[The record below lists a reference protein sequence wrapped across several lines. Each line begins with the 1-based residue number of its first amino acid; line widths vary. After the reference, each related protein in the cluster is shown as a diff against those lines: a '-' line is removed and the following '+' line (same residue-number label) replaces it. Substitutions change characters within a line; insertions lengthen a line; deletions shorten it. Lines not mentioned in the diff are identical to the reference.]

1 MHVKSKA
8 REAGAE
14 PEGERTRDEQMPA
27 VQAAQP
33 LSDAPRSRKAE
44 QSLQTRA
51 ALTAAARALFA
62 QRGYA
67 DVSTEEIVRAAG
79 VTRGA
84 LYHHF
89 AGKRELFEAVYE
101 ELERELVEEVAKAA
115 ELQTSD
121 PLDVLRLGAQAF
133 RDASED
139 PAVQRIALL
148 DAPAVLGWAR
158 WREIGMRY
166 GLGVVQAVLQAAVDA
181 HVIDDQ
187 PVEPLAHML
196 LGAIDEGAML
206 VARAE
211 DGGKTRASVGASVE
225 RFIDALRSRSGV

>member
-1 MHVKSKA
+1 MHVKSKGI
-8 REAGAE
+8 EEGAAAE
-14 PEGERTRDEQMPA
+14 GRPPEGTASATHERSGER
-27 VQAAQP
+27 
-33 LSDAPRSRKAE
+33 PRSRKTE

-51 ALTAAARALFA
+51 ALIAAARELFA

-67 DVSTEEIVRAAG
+67 HVGTEEIVRAAG

-89 AGKRELFEAVYE
+89 EGKRELFEAVYE

-115 ELQTSD
+115 ELETSN
-121 PLDVLRLGAQAF
+121 PLEVLRIGARAF
-133 RDASED
+133 LDASED
-139 PAVQRIALL
+139 PAVQRIALI

-166 GLGVVQAVLQAAVDA
+166 GLGVVQAVLQAALDA
-181 HVIDDQ
+181 GLIEDQ

-206 VARAE
+206 VARAD
-211 DGGKTRASVGASVE
+211 DGGKTREAVGASVD
-225 RFIDALRSRSGV
+225 RFLNALRPMK

>member
-1 MHVKSKA
+1 MHVKSKGI
-8 REAGAE
+8 EEGAAAE
-14 PEGERTRDEQMPA
+14 GRPPEGTASATHERSGER
-27 VQAAQP
+27 
-33 LSDAPRSRKAE
+33 PRSRKTE

-51 ALTAAARALFA
+51 ALIAAARELFA

-67 DVSTEEIVRAAG
+67 HAGTEEIVPAAG

-89 AGKRELFEAVYE
+89 EGKRELFEAVYE

-115 ELQTSD
+115 ELETSN
-121 PLDVLRLGAQAF
+121 PLEVLRIGARAF
-133 RDASED
+133 LDASED
-139 PAVQRIALL
+139 PAVQRIALI

-166 GLGVVQAVLQAAVDA
+166 GLGVVQTVLQAALDA
-181 HVIDDQ
+181 GLIEDQ

-206 VARAE
+206 VARAD
-211 DGGKTRASVGASVE
+211 DGGKTREAVGASVD
-225 RFIDALRSRSGV
+225 RFLNALRPMK